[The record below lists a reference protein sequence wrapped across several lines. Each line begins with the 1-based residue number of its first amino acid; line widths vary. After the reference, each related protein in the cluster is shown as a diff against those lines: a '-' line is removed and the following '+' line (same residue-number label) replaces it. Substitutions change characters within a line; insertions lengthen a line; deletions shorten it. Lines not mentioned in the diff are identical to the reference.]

1 MTFYEWIGQPLR
13 ITDSLAIDEPV
24 NIKMCYKSE
33 MVLKAENI
41 SPSWRGKRHFVCLLN
56 IQTFSSA
63 LSLFENKTIAKQLFS
78 LFIVVILCQL
88 SLYDIY
94 IHTCQWHESFALC
107 PYLLIWGFKTPFP
120 NQRIINIYVYLYVQ
134 IYK

>member
-78 LFIVVILCQL
+78 LFIVILCQL

-94 IHTCQWHESFALC
+94 IHTCQWHESFTLG
-107 PYLLIWGFKTPFP
+107 PYLL
-120 NQRIINIYVYLYVQ
+120 YLGLQ
-134 IYK
+134 NTIPESENYKYICISIRTNL